1 MPHIV
6 VEHSGNLADTV
17 DVAGLLQ
24 CLKKAAL
31 ETRQMQEEGLRI
43 RSLAS
48 PHWLVGDGSPTNAFM
63 HITVRIRP
71 GRSEAVKTDVLETLH
86 EAACNWLQPQF
97 ETMALGLTIELQ
109 EIDIAFRR
117 LRSSLPT
124 SPELI
129 K

>member
-6 VEHSGNLADTV
+6 VEHSGNLSGSV

-24 CLKKAAL
+24 CLKQAAL
-31 ETRQMQEEGLRI
+31 ETGQVQEEGLRI
-43 RSLAS
+43 RALAS
-48 PHWLVGDGSPTNAFM
+48 EHSLVGDGHPGNAFI

-71 GRSEAVKTDVLETLH
+71 GRSEAVKNRIVETLH
-86 EAACNWLQPQF
+86 EAACAWLQPQF

-117 LRSSLPT
+117 LRSTLPT